1 MTRHIRRYWF
11 AGIVAFLV
19 GGFAASANEPARVI
33 SLQRIAANVLFFP
46 YPAIV
51 STVAARPVRPQHL
64 RYLFKGMD
72 VLDAVTLSKYNNSIH
87 PDLSQVARLYPQGAL
102 PNSLPAP
109 VKPRDDITSED
120 DEWHFHANPQLG
132 VNHEHEKGMTF
143 SVRRDF

>member
-11 AGIVAFLV
+11 AGIVAFLL
-19 GGFAASANEPARVI
+19 GSFASASEHTRVI
-33 SLQRIAANVLFFP
+33 PVSRVAANVLFFP

-51 STVAARPVRPQHL
+51 STAAAHPVRPQRL
-64 RYLFKGMD
+64 RYLFRGMD
-72 VLDAVTLSKYNNSIH
+72 VLDAVTLSKYDNSIH
-87 PDLSQVARLYPQGAL
+87 PDLGQVARLQPQ
-102 PNSLPAP
+102 PPSPTSVPAP
-109 VKPRDDITSED
+109 VKPRDGIASQE